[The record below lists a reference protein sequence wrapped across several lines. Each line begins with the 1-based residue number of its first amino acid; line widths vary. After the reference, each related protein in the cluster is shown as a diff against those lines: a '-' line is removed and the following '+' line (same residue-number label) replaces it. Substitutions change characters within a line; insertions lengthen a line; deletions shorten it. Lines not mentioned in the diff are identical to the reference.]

1 MLRVVH
7 IASQCPKR
15 IWPDFHTVWRLVM
28 AEGGVPEAESQNHT
42 KHAQHLIYGAGNLE
56 YQLQQF
62 VESAEKT
69 VKIVLSG
76 KTDVGKSHLTNALI
90 GGELAQ
96 EGEDADHE
104 TVEVGSITIS

>member
-1 MLRVVH
+1 
-7 IASQCPKR
+7 
-15 IWPDFHTVWRLVM
+15 M

-62 VESAEKT
+62 VQSGEKT

-76 KTDVGKSHLTNALI
+76 KTDVGKSHLTNAHI

-96 EGEDADHE
+96 EGEDADHA
-104 TVEVGSITIS
+104 TVEVGSVTIS

>member
-1 MLRVVH
+1 
-7 IASQCPKR
+7 
-15 IWPDFHTVWRLVM
+15 M
-28 AEGGVPEAESQNHT
+28 AEGGVQEAESQNHT

-62 VESAEKT
+62 VESGEKT

-76 KTDVGKSHLTNALI
+76 KTDVGKSHLTNAHI

-96 EGEDADHE
+96 EGEDADHA
-104 TVEVGSITIS
+104 TVEVGSVTIS

>member
-1 MLRVVH
+1 
-7 IASQCPKR
+7 
-15 IWPDFHTVWRLVM
+15 M

-62 VESAEKT
+62 VKSGEKM

-76 KTDVGKSHLTNALI
+76 KTGVGKSHLTNALI

-104 TVEVGSITIS
+104 TVEVSSITIS

>member
-1 MLRVVH
+1 
-7 IASQCPKR
+7 
-15 IWPDFHTVWRLVM
+15 M

-56 YQLQQF
+56 YQPQQF
-62 VESAEKT
+62 VESGEKT

-76 KTDVGKSHLTNALI
+76 KTDDGKSHLTNALI

-104 TVEVGSITIS
+104 TVEVGSITTS

>member
-1 MLRVVH
+1 
-7 IASQCPKR
+7 
-15 IWPDFHTVWRLVM
+15 M

-42 KHAQHLIYGAGNLE
+42 KHAQHPIYGAGNLE

-62 VESAEKT
+62 VESGEKT

-76 KTDVGKSHLTNALI
+76 KTDDGKSHLTNALI

-104 TVEVGSITIS
+104 TVEVGSITTS

>member
-1 MLRVVH
+1 
-7 IASQCPKR
+7 
-15 IWPDFHTVWRLVM
+15 M
-28 AEGGVPEAESQNHT
+28 AEGGVQEAESQNHT

-62 VESAEKT
+62 VESGEKM

-76 KTDVGKSHLTNALI
+76 KTGVGKSHLTNALI

>member
-1 MLRVVH
+1 
-7 IASQCPKR
+7 
-15 IWPDFHTVWRLVM
+15 M

-62 VESAEKT
+62 VESGEKT

-76 KTDVGKSHLTNALI
+76 KTDVGKSHLTNAHI

-96 EGEDADHE
+96 EGEDADHA
-104 TVEVGSITIS
+104 TVEVGSVTIS

>member
-1 MLRVVH
+1 
-7 IASQCPKR
+7 
-15 IWPDFHTVWRLVM
+15 M

-42 KHAQHLIYGAGNLE
+42 KHAQHLIYDAGNLE

-62 VESAEKT
+62 VGSGEKT